1 MNTTTEDIGLSLD
14 QLQRNPY
21 VRQEERSVS
30 EDDSKLHV
38 KFYMDTVEMTADSIR
53 QGRRKVGDMEFIQ
66 IMVPGDK
73 NNIIKRRV
81 NDMDR
86 RRFPAQY
93 DRFKQGLEEQTVGTP
108 LSELTSITAAKV
120 KEYEYFNIRTVEQL
134 AGTPDGS
141 QAGQAMMGF
150 QQDKQRAEAFLA
162 IADGRAPLIDMQRQL
177 EERDKMMEEMREQ
190 IAALQGANRARNAKP
205 AKAEE

>member
-1 MNTTTEDIGLSLD
+1 MNTTTEDNGLSLD

-21 VRQEERSVS
+21 VRQEERHVS

-38 KFYMDTVEMTADSIR
+38 MFYMDTVEMTADSIR

-86 RRFPAQY
+86 RRFPTQY
-93 DRFKQGLEEQTVGTP
+93 DRFKQGLAEQTVGTP

-120 KEYEYFNIRTVEQL
+120 KEYEFFNIRTVEQL
-134 AGTPDGS
+134 AGTADGS

-150 QQDKQRAEAFLA
+150 QQDKQRAEAFLS
-162 IADGRAPLIDMQRQL
+162 IAEGKAPLLEMQRQL
-177 EERDKMMEEMREQ
+177 EERDQQMEEMREQ
-190 IAALQGANRARNAKP
+190 IAALQGTNRSRPVKQ